1 MGSDFWLYTLSAIPQ
16 TLGAIVALTAT
27 FVIFKLDHVEERTK
41 REYDETKDW
50 VLTILFELKVH
61 DITKLDDNAM
71 LEKLNES
78 IEKLDPD
85 KDRFGLEDSR
95 FNQLYSMYEHVLI
108 LHKRKIDNYKNIYE
122 YLLEKKRVL
131 SSLIDVRRNALTRLR
146 ISLLFTSAP
155 IVLSLIALSTFP
167 LLAGCGP
174 IIVSA
179 LALFSIVAVVY
190 TVFSV
195 WDIARRNLR

>member
-1 MGSDFWLYTLSAIPQ
+1 MNSDFWLYTLSAIPQ
-16 TLGAIVALTAT
+16 TLGALVALTAT

-41 REYDETKDW
+41 REYEEIKDW

-61 DITKLDDNAM
+61 DITKFDDYAL

-85 KDRFGLEDSR
+85 KDRFGLEDTR

-108 LHKRKIDNYKNIYE
+108 SHKRKIDNYKNIYE

-146 ISLLFTSAP
+146 ISLLLTSAP
-155 IVLSLIALSTFP
+155 IVLSLIALPAFP
-167 LLAGCGP
+167 LLAECGP
-174 IIVSA
+174 MIVSA

-190 TVFSV
+190 TVLSV